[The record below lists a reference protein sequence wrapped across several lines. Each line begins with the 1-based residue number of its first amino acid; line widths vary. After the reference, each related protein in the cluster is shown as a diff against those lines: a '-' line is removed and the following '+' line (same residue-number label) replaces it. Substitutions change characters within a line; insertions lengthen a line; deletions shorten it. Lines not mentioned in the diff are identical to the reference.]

1 MTKSEMQNLIADKTR
16 RANRRLRDL
25 ERSGI
30 TTSSNAYRYIE
41 RLAYDDDDKNII
53 SFTSTG
59 KIKFRT
65 DTKNMSE
72 KELKTQ
78 LSYLD
83 NFLKAKT
90 STVGGVNRK
99 YKKAYKTFSENEDN
113 KVKLSYNEYIDAY
126 DNEELIEYQKIYG
139 SIAMQE
145 LVSEYGVE
153 KASRIAKQ
161 VLKRIEKKGEV
172 SLEEIEKIKRNFKK
186 GK

>member
-1 MTKSEMQNLIADKTR
+1 MTKSAMQNLIVDKTK

-30 TTSSNAYRYIE
+30 TSSSNAYRYIE

-65 DTKNMSE
+65 DTKKMSE
-72 KELKTQ
+72 KELKKQ
-78 LSYLD
+78 LKYLD
-83 NFLKAKT
+83 NFLSAKT

-113 KVKLSYNEYIDAY
+113 KVKLSYNEYIDEY
-126 DNEELIEYQKIYG
+126 DYEELVKYQKIYG
-139 SIAMQE
+139 SMAMQE
-145 LVSEYGVE
+145 LVAESGVE
-153 KASRIAKQ
+153 TAKDIAEK
-161 VLKRIEKKGEV
+161 VLKRIEKVGEV
-172 SLEEIEKIKRNFKK
+172 SLEDIEKIKSKFKK
-186 GK
+186 G